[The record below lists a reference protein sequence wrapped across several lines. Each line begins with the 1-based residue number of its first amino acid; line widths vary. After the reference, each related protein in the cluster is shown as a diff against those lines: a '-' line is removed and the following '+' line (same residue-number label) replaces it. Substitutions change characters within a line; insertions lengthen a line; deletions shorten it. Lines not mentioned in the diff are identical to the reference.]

1 MSRVTNPPVR
11 LPARDKEICLFMFT
25 SVLVFFFICLCILL
39 FFVIFQVKCVLLFY
53 QGCPQSLFV
62 CVRVRLCV
70 CVCVCVWVCV
80 GVGGCVRAYILGFQH
95 AGFTRIVYL
104 FTVMA

>member
-1 MSRVTNPPVR
+1 MCLTVLSGLSPV
-11 LPARDKEICLFMFT
+11 
-25 SVLVFFFICLCILL
+25 
-39 FFVIFQVKCVLLFY
+39 
-53 QGCPQSLFV
+53 SLRM
-62 CVRVRLCV
+62 CASAIV